1 MDSPEEDSMPCMLLL
16 PVQDRGCEVKQA
28 AAHLQTLPWKWLFAL
43 VWWFI
48 TWYSA
53 LGLLADGDGI
63 NSCAGLGGVSGT
75 RRPAGPASCCASHGI
90 STFIPYFIPSATKE
104 FFLPEACGPC
114 FTVNPAGSF
123 VCIEWCLLASP
134 KRVLR
139 MQTETS
145 GLMLRSCSC

>member
-1 MDSPEEDSMPCMLLL
+1 MPCMLLL

-28 AAHLQTLPWKWLFAL
+28 AAHLSRHFHGSGCLHWCGGSLLGIQLWDSLRWRWDKLLCWPW
-43 VWWFI
+43 
-48 TWYSA
+48 
-53 LGLLADGDGI
+53 
-63 NSCAGLGGVSGT
+63 GVSGT